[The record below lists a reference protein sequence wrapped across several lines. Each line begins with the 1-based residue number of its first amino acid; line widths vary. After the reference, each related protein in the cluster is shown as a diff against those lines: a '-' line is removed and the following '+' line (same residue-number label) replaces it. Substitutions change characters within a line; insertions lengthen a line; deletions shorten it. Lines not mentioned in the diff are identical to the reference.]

1 MHPSPP
7 TPLYCCPVQCV
18 EAATSFYDATPAH
31 VLEAMAEVT
40 AITGR
45 PYSLCDYV
53 GHPAAERVVGAGGG
67 GSRGRALE
75 SGGG

>member
-45 PYSLCDYV
+45 PYSLFDYV
-53 GHPAAERVVGAGGG
+53 GHPAAERVVGAG
-67 GSRGRALE
+67 RGRVEGKGLE

>member
-1 MHPSPP
+1 M
-7 TPLYCCPVQCV
+7 YCFPAQCV

-45 PYSLCDYV
+45 PYSLFDYV
-53 GHPAAERVVGAGGG
+53 GHPSAERVVGAGGG
-67 GSRGRALE
+67 GGE
-75 SGGG
+75 GNGMG